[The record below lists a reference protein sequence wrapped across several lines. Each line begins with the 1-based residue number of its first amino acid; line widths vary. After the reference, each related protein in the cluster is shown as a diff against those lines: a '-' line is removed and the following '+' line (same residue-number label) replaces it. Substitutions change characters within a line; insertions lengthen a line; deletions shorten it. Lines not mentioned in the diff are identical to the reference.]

1 MLKRTATRLILALTV
16 VALSAG
22 SADSR
27 NQSFEQLSAEILEA
41 LQTFYPVRSTAMGVH
56 AYDHRFTDY
65 SANSVKDMV
74 KKLNTFEKQLYKYKS
89 VQLSDHERVNY
100 QLLKSN
106 VDVALLDL
114 KRVEWHKKSP
124 QLYAEEAINGI
135 YYLIL
140 SNHGPLSERVVS
152 ITNRMK
158 AVPAFFSTARKN
170 IKKPAPVLV
179 DVAVETLESAI
190 RFYKDIAAEL
200 SNKFPERADE
210 LARVSTQAREAMN
223 DFMVHLSQSQTGS
236 PTGFAIGEDNFDYML
251 TNQYFL
257 DFDSDSLLR
266 LGEALLAQAD
276 EAYQDYVTYVDSNH
290 QNGTDSVFVP
300 ANFSR
305 QDILDYY
312 NWETEQIRI
321 FVESNDIV
329 SVPDRIADVTVLE
342 MPSFIR
348 TLLGMYAY
356 QPAGPFDSVQGT
368 YFYVRPVPE
377 DLDEAQLAARYRYV
391 HRRGFK
397 GPVVHEAY
405 PGHHLQMQ
413 LAGLNPDPVRK
424 WQTNLMLIEGW
435 GLYCE
440 EMMYEQGL
448 YGPEDPAAW
457 LQILEGVRFRA
468 ARIIADV
475 KLHTG
480 QFTVEQCVD
489 WMADALEVTSES
501 RRQFF
506 EDEVRRYV
514 TTPTHQM
521 SYLMGKREI
530 MSLLEA
536 ARRRDGDDFS
546 LRKFHDALLA
556 EGSIAPTLMW
566 DILGLR
572 KI

>member
-1 MLKRTATRLILALTV
+1 MLNKIIIRLALILSL

-22 SADSR
+22 SVASR
-27 NQSFEQLSAEILEA
+27 NQPFEQLSAKILEA
-41 LQTFYPVRSTAMGVH
+41 LQTYYPVQSTAMGIH

-65 SANSVKDMV
+65 SSKSVKAMI
-74 KKLNTFEKQLYKYKS
+74 KKLNNFEKRLYKYKS
-89 VQLSDHERVNY
+89 VQLSGDERVNY

-114 KRVEWHKKSP
+114 KRIEWHKKSP
-124 QLYAEEAINGI
+124 QIYAEEAINGV

-140 SNHGPLSERVVS
+140 SNHAPLSERLVS
-152 ITNRMK
+152 IINRMK
-158 AVPAFFSTARKN
+158 AAPVFFATARKN
-170 IKKPAPVLV
+170 IKKPSPVLT
-179 DVAVETLESAI
+179 DAAVETLESAI

-210 LARVSTQAREAMN
+210 LARVSTHAREAMN
-223 DFMVHLSQSQTGS
+223 DFMMYLPQAGTGS
-236 PTGFAIGEDNFDYML
+236 QTGFAIGKKNFDYKL

-257 DFDSDSLLR
+257 NFDSDSLLR
-266 LGEALLAQAD
+266 LGEALFAQAD
-276 EAYQDYVTYVDSNH
+276 DVYQNYLAYVDSNH

-300 ANFSR
+300 ANLNR

-312 NWETEQIRI
+312 NWETDQIRI
-321 FVESNDIV
+321 FLGSHDIV
-329 SVPDRIADVTVLE
+329 SIPPEIAGVTVLE

-348 TLLGMYAY
+348 SLLGIYAY
-356 QPAGPFDSVQGT
+356 QPAGPFDSVQSA

-377 DLDEAQLAARYRYV
+377 DLDKAQLAARYRYI

-413 LAGLNPDPVRK
+413 LARLNPDPVRK
-424 WQTNLMLIEGW
+424 WQTDLMMIEGW

-440 EMMYEQGL
+440 EMMYQQGL
-448 YGPEDPAAW
+448 YGSEDPAAW
-457 LQILEGVRFRA
+457 LQILEGLRFRA

-489 WMADALEVTSES
+489 WMADALDMTNES
-501 RRQFF
+501 GRQFL
-506 EDEVRRYV
+506 ENEVRRYV

-521 SYLMGKREI
+521 SYLVGKREI

-536 ARRRDGDDFS
+536 AKRRDGDSFS
-546 LRKFHDALLA
+546 IRQFHDALLA
-556 EGSIAPTLMW
+556 EGSISPTLMW
-566 DILGLR
+566 DILGLG